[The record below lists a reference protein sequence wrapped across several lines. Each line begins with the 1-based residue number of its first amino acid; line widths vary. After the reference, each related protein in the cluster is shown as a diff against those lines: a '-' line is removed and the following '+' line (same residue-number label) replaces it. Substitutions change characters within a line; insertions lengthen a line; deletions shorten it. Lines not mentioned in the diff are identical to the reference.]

1 MPIHNEKLEALP
13 VMTST
18 YVGLVKSEEIIQ
30 ATEEIFAWSDE
41 LHQTGQ
47 YPGMFHI
54 IDTRQAETTF
64 ADMISVLKMRQPQQI
79 EFEKWIL
86 KVIFVGTHSM
96 VKFYTNAAAQEQ
108 FGALKPLLFREMD
121 DALEYIRTEMS
132 SWPQP

>member
-1 MPIHNEKLEALP
+1 MPIHNKQLEALP

-18 YVGLVKSEEIIQ
+18 YVGLVKSDEIIQ
-30 ATEEIFAWSDE
+30 ATEYVFGWSAE

-47 YPGMFHI
+47 YPGLFHI

-64 ADMISVLKMRQPQQI
+64 ADMISVLKIRQPQQI
-79 EFEKWIL
+79 EFEKWNL

-121 DALEYIRTEMS
+121 DALEYIRTEMNG
-132 SWPQP
+132 WPQP